1 MAKNYYFENFEN
13 SGEQNLVEDLVIES
27 IKIYGMDVW
36 YIPRTLVAKD
46 DILNEDDLSTFDNAH
61 CRKSKMD
68 E

>member
-46 DILNEDDLSTFDNAH
+46 DILNEDDLSTFDNA
-61 CRKSKMD
+61 
-68 E
+68 